1 MWQDVTSKLI
11 ENAPPYIILAGLI
24 LQLRK
29 ENGKQREDD
38 KLQFSKALD
47 VIEANTKSSTR
58 LEKTVES
65 LEKMLT
71 KSIEMMSSSLFDA
84 SSAMG
89 RVSEVITH
97 CHDKIMIEDRIRNE
111 VKRK

>member
-1 MWQDVTSKLI
+1 MLQEVLPKLI

-29 ENGKQREDD
+29 ESSKQREDD

-47 VIEANTKSSTR
+47 VIEANTSSSVS

-71 KSIEMMSSSLFDA
+71 KSIDMMSSSLFDA
-84 SSAMG
+84 SASMG
-89 RVSEVITH
+89 KVSEVITH
-97 CHDKIMIEDRIRNE
+97 CHDKIMIEDRVRNE
-111 VKRK
+111 VRTR